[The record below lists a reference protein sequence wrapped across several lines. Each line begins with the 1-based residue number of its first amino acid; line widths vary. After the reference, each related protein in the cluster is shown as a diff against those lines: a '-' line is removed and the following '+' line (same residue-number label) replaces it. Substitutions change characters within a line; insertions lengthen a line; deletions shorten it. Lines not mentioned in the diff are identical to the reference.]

1 MPFYFTLTPIAEKK
15 DQLTT
20 TKTVLQAGAT
30 IGTIIL
36 STILIGSLS

>member
-1 MPFYFTLTPIAEKK
+1 MPFYFTLTPIADKKEEKI
-15 DQLTT
+15 TM
-20 TKTVLQAGAT
+20 KTVIEAGAT